1 DMSMRFKKRFLFSL
15 VLLLP
20 FLVVVTGFLTPP
32 EIRYSSLLIPVPP
45 EGDPDYSFDD
55 ETQAIIFDI
64 GGSSIEVRSMNEE
77 ELNMLFPEESNDE
90 IYSTNPYTYGDWI
103 DPDLGYTPVRFTTF
117 EVVLLN
123 RTFSRMKI
131 DPVEA
136 ILLTDQ
142 GESFRSYTFSV
153 AAAKY
158 GNSFEDYFRTRRG
171 MSGNE
176 FYRYEMR
183 LGMVRGKNY
192 GLDEI
197 IFRGDSYSG
206 LVTFDP
212 LRNDVQRCQLQ
223 LNDIIYRFDAFN
235 RPVDVTDAYFN
246 FNRVVERE
254 VITEEQR
261 AALMNRE
268 RVRIDT
274 SGNKQL
280 VNNRVNDNDR
290 SEYAVDRAIESVLPQ
305 METCFIDR
313 YRRDEVDPGNMVVS
327 FTVAVNGTISSQN
340 VIEVEGIN
348 SEDFMNCI
356 LSVIRNMKFEPIED
370 MPLVGTSIVRGSA
383 EPVNVLYPID
393 FMVYL
398 AD

>member
-1 DMSMRFKKRFLFSL
+1 MSMRFKKRYLVSL
-15 VLLLP
+15 ALLLP

-32 EIRYSSLLIPVPP
+32 EIRYSSILESVLP
-45 EGDPDYSFDD
+45 ENDTDYSLD
-55 ETQAIIFDI
+55 EDTQAIIYDI
-64 GGSSIEVRSMNEE
+64 GGSSIEVRFMNEE
-77 ELNMLFPEESNDE
+77 ELNNQFPEESNDGV
-90 IYSTNPYTYGDWI
+90 YSTNPYTYGDWI

-117 EVVLLN
+117 EVALIN
-123 RTFSRMKI
+123 RTFAKMKI
-131 DPVEA
+131 DPTEA

-142 GESFRSYTFSV
+142 GEALHSYTFSL
-153 AAAKY
+153 AAARY
-158 GNSFEDYFRTRRG
+158 GNSFEDYYRTRRG

-176 FYRYEMR
+176 YYRYEMR

-206 LVTFDP
+206 LITFDP
-212 LRNDVQRCQLQ
+212 LRDDVQRCQLQ

-246 FNRVVERE
+246 FSRIVNR
-254 VITEEQR
+254 EEISDEMR
-261 AALMNRE
+261 TALMNRE

-274 SGNKQL
+274 SGNRQF
-280 VNNRVNDNDR
+280 VDNRVNDNAR
-290 SEYAVDRAIESVLPQ
+290 SEYAVDRAIESVFPQ
-305 METCFIDR
+305 METCFLDP
-313 YRRDEVDPGNMVVS
+313 YRRDEVDPGNMLVS
-327 FTVAVNGTISSQN
+327 FTIATDGTISSQN

-356 LSVIRNMKFEPIED
+356 LNVIMNLNFDAIED
-370 MPLVGTSIVRGSA
+370 MPLEGTSIVKGPA
-383 EPVNVLYPID
+383 EPVNVLYPLD

>member
-1 DMSMRFKKRFLFSL
+1 MSMRFKKRFLLSL

-20 FLVVVTGFLTPP
+20 FLVVATGFLTPP
-32 EIRYSSLLIPVPP
+32 EIRYSSMLIPVAP
-45 EGDPDYSFDD
+45 EDDPDYTFDE
-55 ETQAIIFDI
+55 ETQAIIYDI
-64 GGSSIEVRSMNEE
+64 GGSSVEVRFMTEE
-77 ELNMLFPEESNDE
+77 ELNLIFPEESDDGV
-90 IYSTNPYTYGDWI
+90 YSTNPYTYGNWI
-103 DPDLGYTPVRFTTF
+103 DPDIGYTPVRFTTF

-142 GESFRSYTFSV
+142 GETLHSYTFSV
-153 AAAKY
+153 AAARY
-158 GNSFEDYFRTRRG
+158 GNSFEDYYRTRRG

-183 LGMVRGKNY
+183 LGMVRGRNY

-206 LVTFDP
+206 LITFNP
-212 LRNDVQRCQLQ
+212 LRDDVQRCQLQ
-223 LNDIIYRFDAFN
+223 LNDIIYRFDAFD
-235 RPVDVTDAYFN
+235 RPVDVTDAHFN

-261 AALMNRE
+261 AAMMNRE

-305 METCFIDR
+305 METCFLDR

-327 FTVAVNGTISSQN
+327 FTIEVDGSISSQN

-356 LSVIRNMKFEPIED
+356 LGVIRNMEFVQIED
-370 MPLVGTSIVRGSA
+370 MPLEGTNIVRGTA
-383 EPVNVLYPID
+383 EPVNVLYPLD